1 MFMELTEDIQSNA
14 PRAASDFRTIIA
26 KFVNESEDDIV
37 D

>member
-14 PRAASDFRTIIA
+14 PRAEPDFRTIIA
-26 KFVNESEDDIV
+26 KFVNEGGDDIV